1 MPVVQITRSH
11 QLKVT
16 MTPEIHARLVAL
28 SEKLGQSPATVAS
41 MAISQ
46 YVNQQEATLGAP
58 QRMVDTMLSQF
69 MPQLMAQ
76 MDQLPDAVEI
86 KLPKPGPGWKE
97 SQ

>member
-1 MPVVQITRSH
+1 
-11 QLKVT
+11 

>member
-1 MPVVQITRSH
+1 
-11 QLKVT
+11 
-16 MTPEIHARLVAL
+16 
-28 SEKLGQSPATVAS
+28 
-41 MAISQ
+41 
-46 YVNQQEATLGAP
+46 
-58 QRMVDTMLSQF
+58 MVDTMLSQF